1 MIAALLAASV
11 AVASPPPVL
20 ADEVLARVGT
30 RAITAAELE
39 AAAARRLIEVK
50 TREHDLK
57 RQALEGL
64 VERELLRQEAARRGM
79 TVEALVEAEVDAKA
93 SPVGEWDVAAHRHA
107 HRAAFE
113 GKSEAQARE
122 EAARR
127 VREERL
133 AQRRFGFLA
142 ELRAR
147 TPSSIALP
155 PPRVAVDIAGSAS
168 RGPADAPVTIVE
180 FSEFQCPF
188 CRRVLPA
195 LREVEE
201 RYRGRVRLV
210 FRHFPLARHKDA
222 PKAAEAAE
230 CARDQGRFWE
240 MHDRLFENAERLG
253 AEDLKRHAR
262 AVGLD
267 GPAFDGCLD
276 SGRHEARWRRDL
288 ADAESYGSSGTPMFF
303 VNGRLVSGAQ
313 PFSVFAR
320 VIEEELQGTAGGG
333 DGSMP

>member
-11 AVASPPPVL
+11 AVASPAP
-20 ADEVLARVGT
+20 ADHVVARVGA

-57 RQALEGL
+57 RQALEDL
-64 VERELLRQEAARRGM
+64 VERELLRQEAARRGIS
-79 TVEALVEAEVDAKA
+79 VEALVAAEVDAKA
-93 SPVGEWDVAAHRHA
+93 SPAGEWDVTAHLSA
-107 HRAAFE
+107 HQAEFE
-113 GKSEAQARE
+113 GKSEAQARDQ
-122 EAARR
+122 AARR
-127 VREERL
+127 VREERR

-147 TPSSIALP
+147 IPSSIVLP
-155 PPRVAVDIAGSAS
+155 PPRVAVDVAGFPS

-188 CRRVLPA
+188 CRRVLPT
-195 LREVEE
+195 LRAVEE
-201 RYRGRVRLV
+201 RYRGRLRLV

-253 AEDLKRHAR
+253 VADLKQHAR
-262 AVGLD
+262 AIGAD

-276 SGRHEARWRRDL
+276 SGRHEGRWRRDL
-288 ADAESYGSSGTPMFF
+288 ADAESYGASGTPMFF

-313 PFSVFAR
+313 PLAVFVR
-320 VIEEELQGTAGGG
+320 VIEEELKGTAGGG
-333 DGSMP
+333 NGSMP

>member
-1 MIAALLAASV
+1 MIAVLLAASV
-11 AVASPPPVL
+11 VVASPAPE
-20 ADEVLARVGT
+20 EVVARVGA
-30 RAITAAELE
+30 RAITAGELE

-50 TREHDLK
+50 AREHEMKRKVLDDL
-57 RQALEGL
+57 
-64 VERELLRQEAARRGM
+64 VDHELLRQEAARRGI
-79 TVEALVEAEVDAKA
+79 TVEALLAAEVDARA
-93 SPVGEWDVAAHRHA
+93 TPVGAWDIAAYRNA
-107 HRAAFE
+107 NPAAFD
-113 GKSEAQARE
+113 GKSDAQATE

-127 VREERL
+127 VRQDRL

-142 ELRAR
+142 GLRAR
-147 TPSSIALP
+147 IPSSIDLP
-155 PPRVAVDIAGSAS
+155 PPRVTVEVAGSAS
-168 RGPADAPVTIVE
+168 RGPENAPVTIVE

-210 FRHFPLARHKDA
+210 FRHFPLARHQDA

-253 AEDLKRHAR
+253 TADLKRHAL
-262 AVGLD
+262 ALGLD
-267 GPAFDGCLD
+267 SSAFDGCLD

-313 PFSVFAR
+313 PFAVFAR
-320 VIEEELQGTAGGG
+320 VIEEELKATAGGG
-333 DGSMP
+333 GGSAP